1 MPTDEFIIRLFVM
14 IDEEL
19 GDVKK
24 HSQAKLYPS
33 EVVTLQILFS
43 LKGGYYRAFYRWI
56 LYNHRKLFPNA
67 PHYSRLLRLFKAHAS
82 LCTRFLAALTTLCII
97 DTFGIELLHPRREGR
112 SEAPLGRKGTSN
124 GRWIIGVKLALL
136 INQRG
141 EVVDWCWDTANEHDN
156 TFRDLALEYKDEA
169 VAFSDLGFRKQGVLP
184 ENFHYCHKNEWND
197 RYLVERVLS
206 WMTQKFGAKDM
217 HHRVDEYLEA
227 RLHALVAGFNIVLKM
242 SEYSY
247 SLTWFEL

>member
-169 VAFSDLGFRKQGVLP
+169 VAFSDLGFRKQGVLS
-184 ENFHYCHKNEWND
+184 ENFHYCHKNERARRWKPGQEGWSFLLGD
-197 RYLVERVLS
+197 GMTFGTPPPPARHGVLAWS
-206 WMTQKFGAKDM
+206 ID
-217 HHRVDEYLEA
+217 A
-227 RLHALVAGFNIVLKM
+227 RGTSITGSRASTGP
-242 SEYSY
+242 
-247 SLTWFEL
+247 